1 MEQKNTIKTIAMLLA
16 PLLLFAILFIPYGWL
31 NSAVIV
37 KVFGCGCPQINE
49 AGEMIYPKFNANDF
63 TLLFWLV
70 VSVCITVISV
80 FLSIKKIPSD
90 KKWLRIIYVVSMFV
104 ISVIISYGLYQLTMW
119 N

>member
-49 AGEMIYPKFNANDF
+49 VGEMIYPKFNANDF

-80 FLSIKKIPSD
+80 FLSIKKIPSN
-90 KKWLRIIYVVSMFV
+90 KKWLRIIYVVSMFAV
-104 ISVIISYGLYQLTMW
+104 SVIISYGLYQLTMW